1 MGGMVGVAPSVGV
14 DVGGTAGVTVGVF
27 AGRGVLGSAD
37 VFDGTGVF
45 GGGVT
50 QPVAVQASQ
59 QLEKPVVQLAP
70 PVVPRHFSGLDF
82 TEHLVRPAAVV
93 RQQVTHPAGRPQVDL
108 VTHFFNV
115 DPQ

>member
-1 MGGMVGVAPSVGV
+1 MVGVAAGVGV
-14 DVGGTAGVTVGVF
+14 DVGGTAGVFVGVLV
-27 AGRGVLGSAD
+27 GRGVLGRAD

-45 GGGVT
+45 GIGVT

-59 QLEKPVVQLAP
+59 QLENPVVQLEP
-70 PVVPRHFSGLDF
+70 PVVPRHFVGLDF

-108 VTHFFNV
+108 VTHFFSV
-115 DPQ
+115 DAQ